1 MNAIEALKYH
11 TGSGPTKVQLDQANK
26 YGGLNDTQTIN
37 SIPDQIETFATWWFE
52 EYGVRVRDPYK
63 SLASVVSIARW
74 PSAQKQLKDKERVI
88 PLIMRSLNVTKG
100 YLDAVVVPPSNRM
113 PRSVP
118 VSSLTYARGEDL
130 SGFSDDLLLKEVT
143 SRGIE
148 IPTNSKD
155 IAVDFKTLPDRTLAE
170 ELKRRGHKRWRPL
183 RFFLQ

>member
-74 PSAQKQLKDKERVI
+74 PSAQKQLKDKERLI

-100 YLDAVVVPPSNRM
+100 YLDAVVVPPSND
-113 PRSVP
+113 
-118 VSSLTYARGEDL
+118 ADL
-130 SGFSDDLLLKEVT
+130 SGLSDDLLLKEVT
-143 SRGIE
+143 RRGIE
-148 IPTNSKD
+148 IPVDSKD